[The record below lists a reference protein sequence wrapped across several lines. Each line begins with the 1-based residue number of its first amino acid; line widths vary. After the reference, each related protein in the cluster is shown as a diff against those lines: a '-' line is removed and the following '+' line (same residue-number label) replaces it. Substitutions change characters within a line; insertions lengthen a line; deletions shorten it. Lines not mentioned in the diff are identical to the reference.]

1 VTTFDVVGL
10 ARSLIDIDSTTG
22 SEGPVVRWLAAW
34 LRARGYT
41 VAMQPV
47 EGERANLYVTLGDPV
62 VVLSTHLDC
71 VPPFFPS
78 RQEDGLLY
86 GRGACDA
93 KGIAAAQV
101 GALEQL
107 RAAGETRVALLF
119 VVGEERGSHGAH
131 VANRVPPG
139 SRYLVNGEPTDSRLG
154 AATRGV
160 CRVKLIATGRAA
172 HSSHPER
179 GESAIEK
186 LVDALVALR
195 TLDLPVSPTLGATT
209 YTVSLIEGGIA
220 PNVVPPHASAEVNF
234 RIVGPASAVR
244 AALEPVTALVEI
256 EDVAEVPPVEMLTVP
271 GFDTAVFPFT
281 TDIPLLSAW
290 GQPLLFGP
298 GSVLVA
304 HTADEHVRVDELR
317 AAVGHYTTIATT
329 LLGRGEA
336 DGSQSVVTDPR
347 RPEACPE

>member
-1 VTTFDVVGL
+1 MAAVTTFDVVEL
-10 ARSLIDIDSTTG
+10 ARSLIDIESTTG
-22 SEGPVVRWLAAW
+22 SEGPVVGWLADW

-41 VAMQPV
+41 VETQPV
-47 EGERANLYVTLGDPV
+47 EGERCNLYVTLGAPI

-78 RQEDGLLY
+78 REEDGLLY

-101 GALEQL
+101 GALGRL
-107 RAAGETRVALLF
+107 RASGETRVGLLL

-131 VANRVPPG
+131 AANRVPPG
-139 SRYLVNGEPTDSRLG
+139 SRYLLNGEPTDNRLG

-160 CRVKLIATGRAA
+160 YRVKLRARGRAA
-172 HSSHPER
+172 HSSHPEQ

-186 LVDALVALR
+186 LLDALVALR

-209 YTVSLIEGGIA
+209 YTVALIDGGVA

-234 RIVGPASAVR
+234 RIVGAATTVR
-244 AALEPVTALVEI
+244 TALEPLTPLVGI
-256 EDVAEVPPVEMLTVP
+256 EDVVEVPPVEMVTVP

-281 TDIPLLSAW
+281 TDIPFLSAW

-304 HTADEHVRVDELR
+304 HTAEEHVRIDELR
-317 AAVGHYTTIATT
+317 AAVGHYTRIATT
-329 LLGRGEA
+329 LLERIEA
-336 DGSQSVVTDPR
+336 
-347 RPEACPE
+347 

>member
-1 VTTFDVVGL
+1 MAAVTAFDVVGL

-22 SEGPVVRWLAAW
+22 SEGRVVRWLADW
-34 LRARGYT
+34 LLARGYT
-41 VAMQPV
+41 VETQPV
-47 EGERANLYVTLGDPV
+47 EGERTNLYAAIGQPV

-78 RQEDGLLY
+78 REKDGLLY

-107 RAAGETRVALLF
+107 RGSGETRVGLLF

-131 VANRVPPG
+131 AANQVPPG
-139 SRYLVNGEPTDSRLG
+139 SRYLVNGEPTDNRLG

-160 CRVKLIATGRAA
+160 CRVKLIARGRAA

-186 LVDALVALR
+186 LIDALVALR

-209 YTVSLIEGGIA
+209 YTVSLIDGGVA
-220 PNVVPPHASAEVNF
+220 TNVVPPHASAEVNF
-234 RIVGPASAVR
+234 RIVGLASAVR
-244 AALEPVTALVEI
+244 AALEPVTTLVEI
-256 EDVAEVPPVEMLTVP
+256 EDVVEVPPVEMVTVP

-281 TDIPLLSAW
+281 TDIPFLSAW

-304 HTADEHVRVDELR
+304 HTADEHVRIDQLR
-317 AAVGHYTTIATT
+317 AAIGHYARIATT
-329 LLGRGEA
+329 LLERSEN
-336 DGSQSVVTDPR
+336 
-347 RPEACPE
+347 

>member
-1 VTTFDVVGL
+1 MTPFDVVGL

-22 SEGPVVRWLAAW
+22 TEGPVVGWLADW

-41 VAMQPV
+41 VETQPV
-47 EGERANLYVTLGDPV
+47 EGERHNLHVTLGQPV

-78 RQEDGLLY
+78 REAAGLLY

-107 RAAGETRVALLF
+107 RASGETRVGLLF
-119 VVGEERGSHGAH
+119 VVGEERGSHGALA
-131 VANRVPPG
+131 ANLVPPG
-139 SRYLVNGEPTDSRLG
+139 SRYLVDGEPTDNRLG

-160 CRVKLIATGRAA
+160 YRVRLCARGRAA
-172 HSSHPER
+172 HSSHPEQ

-186 LVDALVALR
+186 LLDALVALR
-195 TLDLPVSPTLGATT
+195 GLDLPASPTLGTT
-209 YTVSLIEGGIA
+209 SYTVALIDGGVA
-220 PNVVPPHASAEVNF
+220 PNVVPPQASAEVNF
-234 RIVGPASAVR
+234 RIVGPATAVR
-244 AALEPVTALVEI
+244 AALEPVTTLVEI
-256 EDVAEVPPVEMLTVP
+256 EDVVEVPPVELLTVP

-281 TDIPLLSAW
+281 TDIPFLSAW

-304 HTADEHVRVDELR
+304 HTAEEHVRVDDLR
-317 AAVGHYTTIATT
+317 AAIGHYARIATT
-329 LLGRGEA
+329 LLDR
-336 DGSQSVVTDPR
+336 
-347 RPEACPE
+347 

>member
-1 VTTFDVVGL
+1 MASVTPFDVVGL

-22 SEGPVVRWLAAW
+22 DEGPVGRWFATW
-34 LRARGYT
+34 LQARGYT
-41 VAMQPV
+41 VHIHPV
-47 EGERANLYVTLGDPV
+47 DGERANLYVTLGCDPV

-93 KGIAAAQV
+93 KGIAASQV
-101 GALEQL
+101 GALERL
-107 RAAGETRVALLF
+107 RAAGETRVGLLF

-131 VANRVPPG
+131 AANLMSPG
-139 SRYLVNGEPTDSRLG
+139 SRYLVNGEPTDNRLG

-160 CRVKLIATGRAA
+160 CRVRLLARGRAA
-172 HSSHPER
+172 HSSHPEQ

-186 LVDALVALR
+186 LVDALVTLR

-209 YTVSLIEGGIA
+209 YTVGLIDGGVA
-220 PNVVPPHASAEVNF
+220 PNVVPPSASAEVNF

-244 AALEPVTALVEI
+244 TALAPVEALVDI
-256 EDVAEVPPVEMLTVP
+256 EEVAEVPPVEMVTVP
-271 GFDTAVFPFT
+271 GFDTAIFPFT
-281 TDIPLLSAW
+281 TDIPFLSAW
-290 GQPLLFGP
+290 GEPLLLGP

-304 HTADEHVRVDELR
+304 HTADEHVPIDELH
-317 AAVGHYTTIATT
+317 AAIAHYTTIATT
-329 LLGRGEA
+329 LLERSEA
-336 DGSQSVVTDPR
+336 DT
-347 RPEACPE
+347 

>member
-1 VTTFDVVGL
+1 MATVTTFDVVGL

-22 SEGPVVRWLAAW
+22 SEGPVVRWLADW
-34 LRARGYT
+34 LRARGFT
-41 VAMQPV
+41 VETQPV
-47 EGERANLYVTLGDPV
+47 EGERVNLYVTLGDPV

-78 RQEDGLLY
+78 REDGGLLY

-107 RAAGETRVALLF
+107 RAAGETRVGLLF

-131 VANRVPPG
+131 AANQVPPG
-139 SRYLVNGEPTDSRLG
+139 SRYLVDGEPTDNRLG

-160 CRVKLIATGRAA
+160 CRVKLLARGRAA
-172 HSSHPER
+172 HSSHPEQ

-195 TLDLPVSPTLGATT
+195 TLELPRNPTLGTTT
-209 YTVSLIEGGIA
+209 YTVCLIDGGVA

-234 RIVGPASAVR
+234 RIVGQASAVR

-256 EDVAEVPPVEMLTVP
+256 EDVAEVPPIEMVTVP
-271 GFDTAVFPFT
+271 GFETAVFPFT
-281 TDIPLLSAW
+281 TDIPFLSAW

-304 HTADEHVRVDELR
+304 HTAEEHVRVDELR
-317 AAVGHYTTIATT
+317 AAVDHYVRITTT
-329 LLGRGEA
+329 LLERTQAGGEA
-336 DGSQSVVTDPR
+336 ADDITT
-347 RPEACPE
+347 

>member
-1 VTTFDVVGL
+1 
-10 ARSLIDIDSTTG
+10 
-22 SEGPVVRWLAAW
+22 VVRWLAAW

-41 VAMQPV
+41 VEMQPV

-107 RAAGETRVALLF
+107 RAAGETRVGLLF

-131 VANRVPPG
+131 AANQVPPG
-139 SRYLVNGEPTDSRLG
+139 SRYLVNGEPTDNRLG

-160 CRVKLIATGRAA
+160 YRVKLLARGRAA
-172 HSSHPER
+172 HSSHPEQ

-195 TLDLPVSPTLGATT
+195 TLDLPRSPTLGATT
-209 YTVSLIEGGIA
+209 YTVSLIDGGIA

-234 RIVGPASAVR
+234 RIVGAASAVR
-244 AALEPVTALVEI
+244 AALASDPALLNTVLAGGDDYELVFTAAPDAATALSELAAEI
-256 EDVAEVPPVEMLTVP
+256 DVAIAAI
-271 GFDTAVFPFT
+271 GRIIA
-281 TDIPLLSAW
+281 
-290 GQPLLFGP
+290 
-298 GSVLVA
+298 GSGVRVL
-304 HTADEHVRVDELR
+304 DEHG
-317 AAVGHYTTIATT
+317 AA
-329 LLGRGEA
+329 LDL
-336 DGSQSVVTDPR
+336 
-347 RPEACPE
+347 PESGYRHM